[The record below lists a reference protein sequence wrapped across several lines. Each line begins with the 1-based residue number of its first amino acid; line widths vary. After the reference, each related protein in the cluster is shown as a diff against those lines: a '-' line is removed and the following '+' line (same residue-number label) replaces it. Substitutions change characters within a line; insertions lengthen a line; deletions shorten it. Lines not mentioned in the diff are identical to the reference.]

1 MGDTNRRVSLLFAS
15 VGTAVLTT
23 VFLHWYPKPKPTKR
37 SLVASS
43 SILDNGYDS
52 EDFSD
57 DIEHPVD
64 QPVDHPSLIDN
75 WKRPPTATDKYVSL
89 YKGVKTLRVY
99 TLGFLLLSLVANEIS
114 YLFCNGHTVLAY
126 LLLKLSKQ
134 FKQNKKL
141 HNAAR
146 LVSILALWWNKI
158 WLSASNSL
166 LKENYQEL
174 IHISQ
179 LLKNKEEARRYS
191 KNLTSM
197 KLNEKKQA
205 INNIVQKVAKW
216 L

>member
-89 YKGVKTLRVY
+89 CVES
-99 TLGFLLLSLVANEIS
+99 LSLEQSIS
-114 YLFCNGHTVLAY
+114 CRTTVCD
-126 LLLKLSKQ
+126 
-134 FKQNKKL
+134 
-141 HNAAR
+141 
-146 LVSILALWWNKI
+146 
-158 WLSASNSL
+158 NSS
-166 LKENYQEL
+166 YQL
-174 IHISQ
+174 DI
-179 LLKNKEEARRYS
+179 
-191 KNLTSM
+191 
-197 KLNEKKQA
+197 
-205 INNIVQKVAKW
+205 
-216 L
+216 